1 MMQDR
6 GEGGGCLLVQHHTCR
21 VTHIGGFRTLCSL
34 LPASSS
40 CRSLAFSSSLVLC
53 LICSW
58 RSADSC
64 SLSSFMAEIFDF
76 SSRTTRSVSYRK
88 EKKPRQR
95 IRQWDLIQRL
105 ITATCLLISNNSAP
119 IHLSKLGYSSKMP
132 CRLQPYLKKVSMFVS
147 LTRYC
152 TKTPSGTIYRIVILY
167 NSCCIVILKNATPRS
182 LCWVNALFC
191 VSVYYEVKNVISAF

>member
-6 GEGGGCLLVQHHTCR
+6 GERGQGEGLLVRHHMCR

-88 EKKPRQR
+88 EKKPEQR
-95 IRQWDLIQRL
+95 IRRWDLILASNYSNVPLNQQQLSPHSLIKTRL
-105 ITATCLLISNNSAP
+105 
-119 IHLSKLGYSSKMP
+119 YSSKMP
-132 CRLQPYLKKVSMFVS
+132 CRLQPQKGFFICITDTILHH
-147 LTRYC
+147 
-152 TKTPSGTIYRIVILY
+152 TIYHGSIQFMLHF
-167 NSCCIVILKNATPRS
+167 N
-182 LCWVNALFC
+182 
-191 VSVYYEVKNVISAF
+191 

>member
-6 GEGGGCLLVQHHTCR
+6 GERGGLVVQHHMCR

-40 CRSLAFSSSLVLC
+40 CRSLALSSSLVLC

-88 EKKPRQR
+88 EKKPEQR

-105 ITATCLLISNNSAP
+105 ITATRLLISNNSAP
-119 IHLSKLGYSSKMP
+119 IYLSRLDYSTKMP
-132 CRLQPYLKKVSMFVS
+132 CRQQPNLKEVSLFVS
-147 LTRYC
+147 LTQYC
-152 TKTPSGTIYRIVILY
+152 TKNSLGTIPRNCDRY
-167 NSCCIVILKNATPRS
+167 NSCCIVIKNATPYAKWTHYS
-182 LCWVNALFC
+182 VC
-191 VSVYYEVKNVISAF
+191 VCLL